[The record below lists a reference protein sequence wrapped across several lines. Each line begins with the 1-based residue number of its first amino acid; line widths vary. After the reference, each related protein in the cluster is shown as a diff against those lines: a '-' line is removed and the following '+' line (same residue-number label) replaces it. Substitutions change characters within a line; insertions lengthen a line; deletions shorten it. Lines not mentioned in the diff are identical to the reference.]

1 MEEKRLNQ
9 GPAGTSGSVSSQ
21 DAKDSIASVS
31 NATLV
36 DTQQEVFEERSWD
49 VPALNLWHYEPE

>member
-1 MEEKRLNQ
+1 
-9 GPAGTSGSVSSQ
+9 
-21 DAKDSIASVS
+21 
-31 NATLV
+31 V